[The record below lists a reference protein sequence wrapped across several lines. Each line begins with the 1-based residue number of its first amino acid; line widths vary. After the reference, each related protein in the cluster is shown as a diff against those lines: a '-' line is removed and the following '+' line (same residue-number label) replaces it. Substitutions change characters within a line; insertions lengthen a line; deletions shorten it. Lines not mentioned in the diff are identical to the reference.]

1 MFNNHQGSDRVMESS
16 SGTYPLAQMTFMPE
30 PLPEGASLPGANDSW
45 IGGDEVD
52 QSKMFFTG
60 ARLTGQA
67 RPRV

>member
-1 MFNNHQGSDRVMESS
+1 MESS
-16 SGTYPLAQMTFMPE
+16 SGSYPLAQMTFMPE
-30 PLPEGASLPGANDSW
+30 PLPEGAVAPTGNDAW

-67 RPRV
+67 RPRI

>member
-1 MFNNHQGSDRVMESS
+1 MFNRHNGTDRVMEAS
-16 SGTYPLAQMTFMPE
+16 SGSLSMPQMTFMPE
-30 PLPEGASLPGANDSW
+30 ALPEGAAPMGTNDSW

-52 QSKMFFTG
+52 QSKMYYTG

>member
-1 MFNNHQGSDRVMESS
+1 MEPTSGSFGV
-16 SGTYPLAQMTFMPE
+16 PQMTFMPE
-30 PLPEGASLPGANDSW
+30 PLPEGAAPLTTNDSW

-67 RPRV
+67 RPRI